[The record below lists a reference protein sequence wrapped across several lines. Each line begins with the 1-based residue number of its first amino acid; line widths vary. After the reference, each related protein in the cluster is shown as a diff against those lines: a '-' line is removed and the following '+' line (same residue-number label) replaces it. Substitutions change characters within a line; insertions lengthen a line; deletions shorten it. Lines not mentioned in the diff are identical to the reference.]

1 MPGAFF
7 EYNNM
12 DWLSHT
18 APAASCLGASG
29 TARSVA
35 RRIGVGHCTPRAAVR
50 SHAHEVARRDTE
62 IGKVH
67 SGGPWSRPAV
77 HAQLA
82 AALGAPL
89 AAALRADFEWY
100 VCRGAFYH
108 NDAHYDARLFGI
120 WCIQAPPIDL
130 VFSRVGVRVPLRR
143 GTFVVFDP
151 FEVHGVLGSCRSVYT
166 ATDYREMDS
175 AVFLG
180 FELDIT
186 AETARACDIGYDLE
200 GPVISSRTRICA
212 SSGAIEFS

>member
-7 EYNNM
+7 EYSDM
-12 DWLSHT
+12 EWLSHT
-18 APAASCLGASG
+18 APAASSLGASG

-35 RRIGVGHCTPRAAVR
+35 RRIGVGRCTPTASMR
-50 SHAHEVARRDTE
+50 SHAREIARRDTE

-67 SGGPWSRPAV
+67 SGGRWSRPAV

-82 AALGAPL
+82 AALGEPMG
-89 AAALRADFEWY
+89 AALRADFEWY
-100 VCRGAFYH
+100 FCRGAFFH

-130 VFSRVGVRVPLRR
+130 VFPRVRIRVPLRPDIL
-143 GTFVVFDP
+143 VVFDP
-151 FEVHGVLGSCRSVYT
+151 FEVHGLLAPSRSVY
-166 ATDYREMDS
+166 AASDYRGMDS

-186 AETARACDIGYDLE
+186 AETARACEIDNDLV
-200 GPVISSRTRICA
+200 GAVISSRTRICA
-212 SSGAIEFS
+212 SNGAIESS